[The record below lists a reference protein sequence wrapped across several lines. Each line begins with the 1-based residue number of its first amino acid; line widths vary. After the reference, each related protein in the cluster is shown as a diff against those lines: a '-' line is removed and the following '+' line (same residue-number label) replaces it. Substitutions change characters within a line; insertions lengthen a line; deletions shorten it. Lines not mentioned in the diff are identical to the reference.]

1 MENSRPATSM
11 RTDRA
16 IAALNVI
23 SGRASA
29 ARPVMSSAL
38 ELLDASRAIGEVTVP
53 DIARERLARL
63 LLEVAAKVNEF
74 QREIEALKD
83 AQPTT

>member
-1 MENSRPATSM
+1 MAISPLITPTRPE
-11 RTDRA
+11 RA
-16 IAALNVI
+16 VAALNVI
-23 SGRASA
+23 AGRASA

-38 ELLDASRAIGEVTVP
+38 ELLDASRAIGEVRVP
-53 DIARERLARL
+53 EIARERLARL